1 MQDLSLAHTNKL
13 ILTTSFT
20 PNRQFLKLT
29 YQIKLVSWHTQQQT
43 AKDPTF
49 DVEVVVTHLLVI
61 VESWM
66 KTVSRRNLART
77 HPSLFWSS
85 RSPQARA

>member
-1 MQDLSLAHTNKL
+1 MQDLSLAHTNKI

-49 DVEVVVTHLLVI
+49 DVEVVVTHVLVI
-61 VESWM
+61 LESWIHREQQ
-66 KTVSRRNLART
+66 KLGENPSISIRPSR
-77 HPSLFWSS
+77 P
-85 RSPQARA
+85 PQPRA